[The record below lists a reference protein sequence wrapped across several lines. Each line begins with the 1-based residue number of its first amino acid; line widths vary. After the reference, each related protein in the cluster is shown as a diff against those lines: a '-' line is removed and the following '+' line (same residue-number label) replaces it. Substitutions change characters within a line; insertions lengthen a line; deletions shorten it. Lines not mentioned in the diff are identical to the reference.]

1 MSKFCQMKIL
11 MVCLGNI
18 CRSPI
23 AEGVLIAKCKQKG
36 LNWTIDSAGTNGYH
50 NGERPH
56 PDSQLVC
63 RQHGIDISAQRSR
76 PFNKQDFDTFDLI
89 IPMASDVERDI
100 RHMAGGKY
108 DADKVKLL
116 LNYSFPDTNLDVPDP
131 WSRSIAAFHEVYQLI
146 DHACD
151 ALIEAHSSPKQS

>member
-23 AEGVLIAKCKQKG
+23 AEGVLREKCRLQG
-36 LNWTIDSAGTNGYH
+36 LDWTIDSAGTNGYH

-56 PDSQLVC
+56 PDSQSVC
-63 RQHGIDISAQRSR
+63 RQNGIDISNQRSR
-76 PFNKQDFDTFDLI
+76 TFTRQDFDAFDLI
-89 IPMASDVERDI
+89 IPMAEDVARDI
-100 RHMAGGKY
+100 RHMAGSSY
-108 DADKVKLL
+108 NPEKVKLM
-116 LNYSFPDTNLDVPDP
+116 LNFAFPDSNLDVPDP
-131 WSRSIAAFHEVYQLI
+131 WARSIAAFHEVYQLI

-151 ALIEAHSSPKQS
+151 ALIEAHTSPKQY